1 MKIRKF
7 RATKVNGYLEFDI
20 DFFNEI
26 TFLVGINGSGKTTAL
41 KLILGLLNPSWII
54 LNQTPFETAEVE
66 FETHENEIYNIIAK
80 SSNEIIELSIKQLDI
95 KPCKFPRIELP
106 MTFPSQVS
114 SFETRQILSNY
125 SRQEEL
131 FSKYPIVKKI
141 QEYPTPIFLGIDRRI
156 YQGREIDFINIEN
169 FPREREYTKSLKSNL
184 QESLKEIEEL
194 IKDNFLEFTEIQNNI
209 KETLKNKIIQS
220 MFELLTENQLA
231 ININTD
237 PIKLGEKKK
246 LVEKAAIKINVPGI
260 QDSLN
265 QYFTTLEDVQKKLF
279 SKSKKNRTSGLP
291 DKDELNLL
299 QTWFINMPQLQ
310 RVDKLISLFEESE
323 EQTKISYAQ
332 FQNFEKLANQF
343 LEESNKKLMVG
354 SNGELII
361 LLPDETASNVYRLS
375 SGEKQIL
382 VMLAQL
388 IFRESK
394 KKIGSVFII
403 DEPEISLHIEWQEL
417 FVASVRM
424 ASPNTQFILAT
435 HSPSIIGN
443 VLNQKYCQNVA
454 KLNIG

>member
-7 RATKVNGYLEFDI
+7 KATKVNGYLQFDI

-41 KLILGLLNPSWII
+41 KLILGLINPSWVI

-66 FETHENEIYNIIAK
+66 FESHNNEVYNIIAK
-80 SSNEIIELSIKQLDI
+80 TTEENIELSIKQLDV
-95 KPCKFPRIELP
+95 KPCKFPRIDLP
-106 MTFPSQVS
+106 NTIPNHIS

-125 SRQEEL
+125 SRQEQL
-131 FSKYPIVKKI
+131 FSKYPVVRKI
-141 QEYPTPIFLGIDRRI
+141 QEFPTPIFLGIDRRI
-156 YQGREIDFINIEN
+156 YEGREIDFINIEN
-169 FPREREYTKSLKSNL
+169 FPREREFTKSFKSNL

-194 IKDNFLEFTEIQNNI
+194 IKDNFLEFTEIQTNI

-231 ININTD
+231 ISINTD
-237 PIKLGEKKK
+237 PIKLAEKKK
-246 LVEKAAIKINVPGI
+246 LVEKAAKNINVPGI

-265 QYFTTLEDVQKKLF
+265 DYFTTLEEVQKKLF
-279 SKSKKNRTSGLP
+279 SKSKKPGKQKIP
-291 DKDELNLL
+291 DKEELKLL

-310 RVDKLISLFEESE
+310 RIDKLISLFEESE
-323 EQTKISYAQ
+323 EQTRISYAQ
-332 FQNFEKLANQF
+332 FQKFEELANQF
-343 LEESNKKLMVG
+343 LFESNKKLLVG
-354 SNGELII
+354 SNGELIVY
-361 LLPDETASNVYRLS
+361 LPDETISNVYRLS

-403 DEPEISLHIEWQEL
+403 DEPEISLHLEWQEL
-417 FVASVRM
+417 FVESIRQ

-435 HSPSIIGN
+435 HSPTIIGN
-443 VLNQKYCQNVA
+443 ITNQEFCQDVA
-454 KLNIG
+454 KLNIR